1 MPSPPWAYSRDGDD
15 YTAEVYRMRTYPQ
28 YQRRGYDHISEI
40 ASHSEVILI
49 ERKDEHMNDQ
59 DKLMYTVAITEVIN
73 RYFAALDQKQFDIT
87 TMSQIFA
94 DDAKVQ
100 RPNRSHSLS
109 RFQATQHLTS
119 GFIITLKDD
128 TSAEFRAN
136 VVAMHLWAEGEGDP
150 SADPNDNYFLAGL
163 VITGQVTLGADGWR
177 ITEIIGQATW
187 RRGTGFQEMLKTK

>member
-1 MPSPPWAYSRDGDD
+1 
-15 YTAEVYRMRTYPQ
+15 
-28 YQRRGYDHISEI
+28 
-40 ASHSEVILI
+40 
-49 ERKDEHMNDQ
+49 MNDQ

-100 RPNRSHSLS
+100 RPNRTTMTGPKEIGLSHSHSLS

-150 SADPNDNYFLAGL
+150 SADPNDNYLPNRIVRTAGANGSYQ
-163 VITGQVTLGADGWR
+163 IRDGTNVTLGADGWR